1 MAESG
6 PRASVPLFPLGSVLF
21 PGMLLPLHIFEP
33 RYRLL
38 VRRSIEREE
47 PFGIVLI
54 KSGQE
59 VGGPAEPHRV
69 GTTARI
75 MGSTPLPGGRS
86 FIIARGERRFEIE
99 SIDAER
105 EPYLVASVR
114 YLAEDDGVE
123 ASELAD
129 RAADLFGQ
137 YLTGIVSTSND
148 ARTEVPLGEIREGT
162 PAEVSY
168 RIAGGLGID
177 AAERQRLLEAERT
190 EPRLESIVALLERE
204 NTLLKELLLRLRA
217 RGEGPVLN

>member
-1 MAESG
+1 MAASA
-6 PRASVPLFPLGSVLF
+6 PRASVALFPLGSVLF

-38 VRRSIEREE
+38 VKRSIETDE

-54 KSGQE
+54 KSGPE
-59 VGGPAEPHRV
+59 VGGPAEPYRV
-69 GTTARI
+69 GTTAKI

-105 EPYLVASVR
+105 EPYLVARVR
-114 YLAEDDGVE
+114 YLAEDDGGD
-123 ASELAD
+123 ATELAD

-137 YLTGIVSTSND
+137 YLTGIISTSND

-177 AAERQRLLEAERT
+177 GAERQRLLEAERT
-190 EPRLESIVALLERE
+190 QARLESIVGLLERE
-204 NTLLKELLLRLRA
+204 NTLLKDLLLRLRV
-217 RGEGPVLN
+217 RGDGPVLN

>member
-1 MAESG
+1 MDRSA
-6 PRASVPLFPLGSVLF
+6 ALPLFPLGSVLF

-38 VRRSIEREE
+38 VKRSLERDE

-54 KSGQE
+54 KSGPE
-59 VGGPAEPHRV
+59 VGGPAETFRI
-69 GTTARI
+69 GSTAKI

-86 FIIARGERRFEIE
+86 FIIARGERRFEIG
-99 SIDAER
+99 SVDSDR
-105 EPYLVASVR
+105 EPYLIARVR
-114 YLAEDDGVE
+114 YLMEDDGAD

-137 YLTGIVSTSND
+137 YLTGIVSTSTD

-177 AAERQRLLEAERT
+177 AAERQRLLEVERT
-190 EPRLESIVALLERE
+190 EPRLESIIALLERE